1 MDYCHSQH
9 PFQAGRN
16 NASKTS
22 SPNTCVQTGQKNQRA
37 QYVAEIKKSLHPG
50 VSVAHQIFQAAE
62 ARLKMSVMYVR
73 IPYSSFMVT
82 FCAVLW
88 KRSAQISA
96 NLLLM
101 LK

>member
-1 MDYCHSQH
+1 MNYCHSQH

-16 NASKTS
+16 NSTKTS
-22 SPNTCVQTGQKNQRA
+22 SPNTSLQNGQKNQRA

-62 ARLKMSVMYVR
+62 ARLKMSVMHLR
-73 IPYSSFMVT
+73 IPYSSFIMT
-82 FCAVLW
+82 FRAVLW
-88 KRSAQISA
+88 ERFAQISA